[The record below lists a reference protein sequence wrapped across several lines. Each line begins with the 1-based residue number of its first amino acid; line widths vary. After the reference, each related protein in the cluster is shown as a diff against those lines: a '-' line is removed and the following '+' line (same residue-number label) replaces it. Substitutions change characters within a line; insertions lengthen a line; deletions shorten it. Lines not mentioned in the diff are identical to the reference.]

1 MSWIRASADARPT
14 GFPSGTVRPTL
25 PAVYSRILVGTDGSP
40 TAGRAVARA
49 VEVARTSGA
58 TLTIMTAAPESKGR
72 TIVDQAAATH
82 AGSGVEIDT
91 LVVDRDP
98 VGALI
103 DTAEQGYDLV
113 VVGNKGM
120 TGVTR
125 FFKVGAVPNK
135 LSHTLP
141 ASLLVVRTT

>member
-1 MSWIRASADARPT
+1 MPPPT
-14 GFPSGTVRPTL
+14 GFPSATARPTL

-40 TAGRAVARA
+40 TAGKAVARA
-49 VEVARTSGA
+49 VEVARSAGA
-58 TLTIMTAAPESKGR
+58 RLTIMTAASEAKGR
-72 TIVDQAAATH
+72 EVVEAAAAAH
-82 AGSGVEIDT
+82 ADAGVEIET

-98 VGALI
+98 VGALL

-125 FFKVGAVPNK
+125 FFKVGSVPNK
-135 LSHTLP
+135 LSHNLP
-141 ASLLVVRTT
+141 TSLLVVRTT